1 LGFSLPS
8 GLPPTGRAPPPLGS
22 AAGRSHRGQMNEMRW
37 LQIWL
42 QAAGGRPRPAG
53 TGAWSSQARQSQTG
67 SSQCLP
73 RRANAAD
80 ARAACRPRNEHHHQ
94 PPAWATAGHG
104 GSSRIM
110 RSRASEIPAASSHRA
125 HVRACATHRMR
136 AGAGG
141 PCVRG
146 MMVARSMLS
155 LVALRAAACAAA
167 AYPLSCPASPAA
179 RSIHPRPPPQL
190 FHIGSIAPRRDK
202 LCGGHHPTA
211 TCHCHCLFRSLLPPK
226 SFGIAPPPKPH
237 PDATHHHP
245 EFLFHHWDSHC

>member
-1 LGFSLPS
+1 
-8 GLPPTGRAPPPLGS
+8 
-22 AAGRSHRGQMNEMRW
+22 MRW

-226 SFGIAPPPKPH
+226 SFGIAPPNLTPTRPITTRSFCFTIGIHTVKTLESVAQRTTTTRRHSWPIRCISLL
-237 PDATHHHP
+237 AA
-245 EFLFHHWDSHC
+245 